1 MKKCT
6 LMLNNPDGITRHNEP
21 VIARL
26 FFKEQPIDP
35 SKLKLVNE
43 QGKVIPHQLFDI
55 VYDDDIDTLI
65 SACSIVFIV
74 TNLDQL
80 VENYTLY
87 LDEKT
92 PVDNANGIK
101 QLVPTLNDG
110 VKRLDTGHYILEL
123 CRGTADGTS
132 YGKWGIRY
140 FSAKA
145 EGRNLIKD
153 CSNAIGGFYGPFFT
167 PANGLI
173 NPPEHTIIECET
185 EVEGPIYCRYRFNG
199 KIPNGLDPALHDKSF
214 SIVWEFFYQSP
225 WFRRTYYVDDFETSV
240 DGMPVINKITVGDE
254 YESGKNNVVFSRF
267 ASYGGTFYRQGD
279 LYANILADEVNR
291 ILSQP
296 LDQLPLNARLYR
308 ESIGDNIN
316 AVSWDFFWRLFCVKE
331 GILSDEEIK
340 SHVKTILRKAH
351 HVVHNSARNKEVLF
365 AKDVDVNSVPEQTI
379 FPLAA
384 NKTAEINPESGYAM
398 VWYTSNIV
406 GRYQIVQ
413 RKDSGWVNWGTNGE
427 NEYPELPTG
436 STIYTAYG
444 QFDDWQKQAD
454 SMEKNIDVKQGLIE
468 DE

>member
-55 VYDDDIDTLI
+55 VYDDTDTLI
-65 SACSIVFIV
+65 SACSIAFIV
-74 TNLDQL
+74 TNLEQL

-173 NPPEHTIIECET
+173 NPPEHTIVECET

-225 WFRRTYYVDDFETSV
+225 WFRRTYHVDDFETSV

-254 YESGKNNVVFSRF
+254 YESGQNNVVFSRF

-296 LDQLPLNARLYR
+296 LDQLPPNARLYR

-351 HVVHNSARNKEVLF
+351 HVVHNSSRNKEVLF

>member
-55 VYDDDIDTLI
+55 VYDDTNTLI
-65 SACSIVFIV
+65 SACSIAFIV

-87 LDEKT
+87 LNEKT
-92 PVDNANGIK
+92 PIDNVNGIK
-101 QLVPTLNDG
+101 QLAPTLNDG

-173 NPPEHTIIECET
+173 NPPEHTIVECQT

-254 YESGKNNVVFSRF
+254 YESGQNNVVFSRF
-267 ASYGGTFYRQGD
+267 ASYGGTYYRQGD

-351 HVVHNSARNKEVLF
+351 HVVHNSSRNKEVLF

>member
-6 LMLNNPDGITRHNEP
+6 LMLNNPDGITRYNEP

-55 VYDDDIDTLI
+55 VYDDTNTLI
-65 SACSIVFIV
+65 SACSIAFIV

-87 LDEKT
+87 LNEKT
-92 PVDNANGIK
+92 PIDNVNGIK
-101 QLVPTLNDG
+101 QLAPTLNDG
-110 VKRLDTGHYILEL
+110 VKRLDTGRYILEL

-173 NPPEHTIIECET
+173 NPPEHTIVECQT

-254 YESGKNNVVFSRF
+254 YESGQNNVVFSRF
-267 ASYGGTFYRQGD
+267 ASYGGTYYRQGD

>member
-6 LMLNNPDGITRHNEP
+6 LMLNNPDGITRYNEP

-55 VYDDDIDTLI
+55 VYDDTNTLI
-65 SACSIVFIV
+65 SACSIAFIV

-87 LDEKT
+87 LNEKT
-92 PVDNANGIK
+92 PIDNVNGIK
-101 QLVPTLNDG
+101 QLAPTLNDG

-173 NPPEHTIIECET
+173 NPPEHTIVECQT

-254 YESGKNNVVFSRF
+254 YESGQNNVVFSRF
-267 ASYGGTFYRQGD
+267 ASYGGTYYRQGD

-351 HVVHNSARNKEVLF
+351 HVVHNSSRNKEVLF

>member
-55 VYDDDIDTLI
+55 VYDDDTDTLI
-65 SACSIVFIV
+65 SACSIAFIV
-74 TNLDQL
+74 TNLEQL

-173 NPPEHTIIECET
+173 NPPEHTIVECET

-225 WFRRTYYVDDFETSV
+225 WFRRTYHVDDFETSV

-254 YESGKNNVVFSRF
+254 YESGQNNVVFSRF

-296 LDQLPLNARLYR
+296 LDQLPPNARLYR

-427 NEYPELPTG
+427 NEYPELPSG

>member
-6 LMLNNPDGITRHNEP
+6 LMLNNPDGITRYNEP

-55 VYDDDIDTLI
+55 VYDDTNTLI
-65 SACSIVFIV
+65 SACSIAFIV
-74 TNLDQL
+74 TNLEQL
-80 VENYTLY
+80 VENYTLF

-92 PVDNANGIK
+92 STSNVSGIK
-101 QLVPTLNDG
+101 QLAPTLNDG

-173 NPPEHTIIECET
+173 NPPEHTIVECQT

-254 YESGKNNVVFSRF
+254 YESGQNNVVFSRF
-267 ASYGGTFYRQGD
+267 ASYGGTYYRQGD

-351 HVVHNSARNKEVLF
+351 HVVHNSSRNKEVLF

>member
-55 VYDDDIDTLI
+55 VYDDDTDTLI

-74 TNLDQL
+74 TNLEQL

-123 CRGTADGTS
+123 CSGTADGTS

-173 NPPEHTIIECET
+173 NPPEHTIVECET

-225 WFRRTYYVDDFETSV
+225 WFRRTYHVDDFETSV

-296 LDQLPLNARLYR
+296 LDQLPPNARLYR

-351 HVVHNSARNKEVLF
+351 HVVHNSSRNKEVLF

-468 DE
+468 YE

>member
-6 LMLNNPDGITRHNEP
+6 LMLNNPDGISRQNEP
-21 VIARL
+21 VITRL
-26 FFKEQPIDP
+26 FFKQQPIDP
-35 SKLKLVNE
+35 TQVKLVDE
-43 QGKVIPHQLFDI
+43 KGDIVPHQLFDV
-55 VYDDDIDTLI
+55 VYDETNRLI
-65 SACSIVFIV
+65 TACSIAFIV
-74 TNLDQL
+74 TNLNQL

-87 LDEKT
+87 LDSQAQLNNLK
-92 PVDNANGIK
+92 GIT
-101 QLVPTLNDG
+101 QLDTTLKDG
-110 VKRLDTGHYILEL
+110 IKRLDTGHYVLEL

-140 FSAKA
+140 FAAKA

-173 NPPEHTIIECET
+173 NPPEHTVVDCQT

-199 KIPNGLDPALHDKSF
+199 QIPNGLDPALHNKSF

-254 YESGKNNVVFSRF
+254 YESGQNNVVFSRF
-267 ASYGGTFYRQGD
+267 ASYGGTYYRQGD

-296 LDQLPLNARLYR
+296 LDELSPNARRYR

-340 SHVKTILRKAH
+340 AHVKTILRKAH
-351 HVVHNSARNKEVLF
+351 HVVHNSDRNKAVLF
-365 AKDVDVNSVPEQTI
+365 AKEVDVNSVPEQTI

>member
-6 LMLNNPDGITRHNEP
+6 LMLNNPDGISRQNEP
-21 VIARL
+21 VITRL
-26 FFKEQPIDP
+26 FFKQQPIDP
-35 SKLKLVNE
+35 TQVKLVDE
-43 QGKVIPHQLFDI
+43 KGDIVPHQLFDV
-55 VYDDDIDTLI
+55 VYDETNRLI
-65 SACSIVFIV
+65 TACSIAFIV
-74 TNLDQL
+74 TNLNQL

-87 LDEKT
+87 LDSQAQLNNLK
-92 PVDNANGIK
+92 GIT
-101 QLVPTLNDG
+101 QLDTTLKDG
-110 VKRLDTGHYILEL
+110 IKRLDTGHYVLEL

-140 FSAKA
+140 FAAKA

-173 NPPEHTIIECET
+173 NPPEHTVVDCQT

-199 KIPNGLDPALHDKSF
+199 KIPNGLDPALHNKSF

-254 YESGKNNVVFSRF
+254 YESGQNNVVFSRF
-267 ASYGGTFYRQGD
+267 ASYGGTYYRQGD

-296 LDQLPLNARLYR
+296 LDKLSPNARRYR

-340 SHVKTILRKAH
+340 AHVKTILRKAH
-351 HVVHNSARNKEVLF
+351 HVVHNSDRNKAVLF
-365 AKDVDVNSVPEQTI
+365 AKEVDVNSVPEQTI

>member
-55 VYDDDIDTLI
+55 VYDDTNTLI
-65 SACSIVFIV
+65 SVCSIAFIV

-80 VENYTLY
+80 VENYTLF

-92 PVDNANGIK
+92 SISNVSGIK
-101 QLVPTLNDG
+101 QLAPTLNDG

-173 NPPEHTIIECET
+173 NPPEHTIVECQT

-254 YESGKNNVVFSRF
+254 YESGQNNVVFSRF

-296 LDQLPLNARLYR
+296 LDELPPNARRYR

-351 HVVHNSARNKEVLF
+351 HVVHNSSRNKEVLF

>member
-6 LMLNNPDGITRHNEP
+6 LMLNNPDGISRQNEP
-21 VIARL
+21 VITRL
-26 FFKEQPIDP
+26 FFKQQPIDP
-35 SKLKLVNE
+35 TQVKLVDE
-43 QGKVIPHQLFDI
+43 KGDIVPHQLFDV
-55 VYDDDIDTLI
+55 VYDETNRLI
-65 SACSIVFIV
+65 TACSIAFIV
-74 TNLDQL
+74 TNLNQL

-87 LDEKT
+87 LDSQSQLNNLK
-92 PVDNANGIK
+92 GIT
-101 QLVPTLNDG
+101 QLDTTLKDG
-110 VKRLDTGHYILEL
+110 IKRLDTGHYVLEL

-140 FSAKA
+140 FAAKA

-173 NPPEHTIIECET
+173 NPPEHTIVECQT

-254 YESGKNNVVFSRF
+254 YESGQNNVVFSRF
-267 ASYGGTFYRQGD
+267 ASYGGTYYRQGD

-296 LDQLPLNARLYR
+296 LDELSPNARRYR

-340 SHVKTILRKAH
+340 AHVKTILRKAH
-351 HVVHNSARNKEVLF
+351 HVVHNSDRNKAVLF
-365 AKDVDVNSVPEQTI
+365 AKEVDVNSVPEQTI

-454 SMEKNIDVKQGLIE
+454 SMEKNIDVKQGIIE
-468 DE
+468 NE

>member
-43 QGKVIPHQLFDI
+43 QEKVIPHQLFDI
-55 VYDDDIDTLI
+55 VYDDTTDTLI
-65 SACSIVFIV
+65 SACSIAFIV
-74 TNLDQL
+74 TNLEQL

-173 NPPEHTIIECET
+173 NPPEHTIVECET

-254 YESGKNNVVFSRF
+254 YESGQNNVVFSRF

-296 LDQLPLNARLYR
+296 LDQLPPNARLYR

-351 HVVHNSARNKEVLF
+351 HVVHNSSRNKEVLF

>member
-6 LMLNNPDGITRHNEP
+6 LMLNNPDGISRQNEP
-21 VIARL
+21 VITRL
-26 FFKEQPIDP
+26 FFKQQPIDP
-35 SKLKLVNE
+35 TQVKLVDE
-43 QGKVIPHQLFDI
+43 KGDIVPHQLFDV
-55 VYDDDIDTLI
+55 VYDETNRLI
-65 SACSIVFIV
+65 TACSIAFIV
-74 TNLDQL
+74 TNLNQL

-87 LDEKT
+87 LDSQAQLNNLK
-92 PVDNANGIK
+92 GIT
-101 QLVPTLNDG
+101 QLDTTLKDG
-110 VKRLDTGHYILEL
+110 IKRLDTGHYVLEL

-140 FSAKA
+140 FAAKA

-173 NPPEHTIIECET
+173 NPPEHTVVDCQT

-199 KIPNGLDPALHDKSF
+199 KIPNGLDPALHNKSF

-254 YESGKNNVVFSRF
+254 YESGQNNVVFSRF
-267 ASYGGTFYRQGD
+267 ASYGGTYYRQGD

-296 LDQLPLNARLYR
+296 LDELSPNARRYR

-340 SHVKTILRKAH
+340 AHVKTILRKAH
-351 HVVHNSARNKEVLF
+351 HVVHNSDRNKAVLF
-365 AKDVDVNSVPEQTI
+365 AKEVDVNSVPEQTI

>member
-6 LMLNNPDGITRHNEP
+6 LMLNNPDGITRYNEP
-21 VIARL
+21 VITRL

-55 VYDDDIDTLI
+55 VYDDTNTLI
-65 SACSIVFIV
+65 SACSIAFIV

-87 LDEKT
+87 LNEKT
-92 PVDNANGIK
+92 PIDNVNGIK
-101 QLVPTLNDG
+101 QLAPTLNDG

-173 NPPEHTIIECET
+173 NPPEHTIVECQT

-254 YESGKNNVVFSRF
+254 YESGQNNVVFSRF
-267 ASYGGTFYRQGD
+267 ASYGGTYYRQGD

-351 HVVHNSARNKEVLF
+351 HVVHNSSRNKEVLF

>member
-6 LMLNNPDGITRHNEP
+6 LMLNNPDGISRQNEP
-21 VIARL
+21 VITRL
-26 FFKEQPIDP
+26 FFKQQPIDP
-35 SKLKLVNE
+35 TQVKLVDE
-43 QGKVIPHQLFDI
+43 KGDIVPHQLFDV
-55 VYDDDIDTLI
+55 VYDETNRLI
-65 SACSIVFIV
+65 TACSIAFIV
-74 TNLDQL
+74 TNLNQL

-87 LDEKT
+87 LDSQAQLNNLK
-92 PVDNANGIK
+92 GIT
-101 QLVPTLNDG
+101 QLDTTLKDG
-110 VKRLDTGHYILEL
+110 IKRLDTGHYVLEL

-140 FSAKA
+140 FAAKA

-173 NPPEHTIIECET
+173 NPPEHTVVDCQT

-199 KIPNGLDPALHDKSF
+199 QIPNGLDPALHNKSF

-254 YESGKNNVVFSRF
+254 YESGQNNVVFSRF
-267 ASYGGTFYRQGD
+267 ASYGGTYYRQGD

-351 HVVHNSARNKEVLF
+351 HVVHNSSRNKEVLF

>member
-6 LMLNNPDGITRHNEP
+6 LMLNNPDGITRYNEP

-55 VYDDDIDTLI
+55 VYDDTNTLI
-65 SACSIVFIV
+65 SVCSIAFIV

-80 VENYTLY
+80 VENYTLF

-92 PVDNANGIK
+92 SISNVSGIK
-101 QLVPTLNDG
+101 QLAPTLNDG

-173 NPPEHTIIECET
+173 NPPEHTIVECQT

-254 YESGKNNVVFSRF
+254 YESGQNNVVFSRF
-267 ASYGGTFYRQGD
+267 ASYGGTYYRQGD

-296 LDQLPLNARLYR
+296 LDQLPLNARLYQ

-351 HVVHNSARNKEVLF
+351 HVVHNSSRNKEVLF

>member
-55 VYDDDIDTLI
+55 VYDDTDTLI
-65 SACSIVFIV
+65 SACSIAFIV
-74 TNLDQL
+74 TNLEQL

-173 NPPEHTIIECET
+173 NPPEHTIVECET

-225 WFRRTYYVDDFETSV
+225 WFRRTYNVDDFETSV

-254 YESGKNNVVFSRF
+254 YESGQNNVVFSRF

-296 LDQLPLNARLYR
+296 LDQLPPNARLYR

-351 HVVHNSARNKEVLF
+351 HVVHNSSRNKEVLF

-427 NEYPELPTG
+427 NEYPELPAG

>member
-225 WFRRTYYVDDFETSV
+225 WFRRTYHVDDFETSV

>member
-55 VYDDDIDTLI
+55 VYDDTDTLI
-65 SACSIVFIV
+65 SACSIAFIV
-74 TNLDQL
+74 TNLEQL

-173 NPPEHTIIECET
+173 NPPEHTIVECET

-225 WFRRTYYVDDFETSV
+225 WFRRTYNVDDFETSV

-254 YESGKNNVVFSRF
+254 YESGQNNVVFSRF
-267 ASYGGTFYRQGD
+267 ASYGGTYYRQGD

-296 LDQLPLNARLYR
+296 LDQLPPNARLYR

>member
-55 VYDDDIDTLI
+55 VYDDDTDTLI
-65 SACSIVFIV
+65 SACSIAFIV
-74 TNLDQL
+74 TNLEQL

-173 NPPEHTIIECET
+173 NPPEHTIVECET

-296 LDQLPLNARLYR
+296 LDQLPPNARLYR

>member
-6 LMLNNPDGITRHNEP
+6 LMLNNPDGISRQNEP
-21 VIARL
+21 VITRL
-26 FFKEQPIDP
+26 FFKRQPIDP
-35 SKLKLVNE
+35 TQVKLVDE
-43 QGKVIPHQLFDI
+43 KGDIVPHQLFDV
-55 VYDDDIDTLI
+55 VYDETNRLI
-65 SACSIVFIV
+65 TACSIAFIV
-74 TNLDQL
+74 TNLNQL

-87 LDEKT
+87 LDSQAQLNNLK
-92 PVDNANGIK
+92 GIT
-101 QLVPTLNDG
+101 QLDTTLKDG
-110 VKRLDTGHYILEL
+110 IKRLDTGHYVLEL

-140 FSAKA
+140 FAAKA

-173 NPPEHTIIECET
+173 NPPEHTVVDCQT

-199 KIPNGLDPALHDKSF
+199 QIPNGLDPALHNKSF

-254 YESGKNNVVFSRF
+254 YESGQNNVVFSRF
-267 ASYGGTFYRQGD
+267 ASYGGTYYRQGD

-351 HVVHNSARNKEVLF
+351 HVVHNSSRNKEVLF

>member
-55 VYDDDIDTLI
+55 VYDDTNTLI
-65 SACSIVFIV
+65 SACSIAFIV

-80 VENYTLY
+80 VENYTLF

-92 PVDNANGIK
+92 SISNVSGIK
-101 QLVPTLNDG
+101 QLAPTLNDG

-173 NPPEHTIIECET
+173 NPPEHTIVECQT

-254 YESGKNNVVFSRF
+254 YESGQNNVVFSRF
-267 ASYGGTFYRQGD
+267 ASYGGTYYRQGD

-296 LDQLPLNARLYR
+296 LDQLPPNARLYR

>member
-55 VYDDDIDTLI
+55 VYDDTDTLI

-173 NPPEHTIIECET
+173 NPPEHTIVECET

-296 LDQLPLNARLYR
+296 LDQLPPNARLYR

>member
-55 VYDDDIDTLI
+55 VYDDTTDTLI
-65 SACSIVFIV
+65 SACSIAFIV

-92 PVDNANGIK
+92 PIDNVNGIK
-101 QLVPTLNDG
+101 QLAPTLNDG

-173 NPPEHTIIECET
+173 NPPEHTIVECET

-225 WFRRTYYVDDFETSV
+225 WFRRTYHVDDFETSV

-296 LDQLPLNARLYR
+296 LDQLPPNARLYR

>member
-6 LMLNNPDGITRHNEP
+6 LMLNNPDGITRYNEP

-55 VYDDDIDTLI
+55 VYDDTDTLI
-65 SACSIVFIV
+65 SACSIAFIV
-74 TNLDQL
+74 TNLEQL

-101 QLVPTLNDG
+101 QLVTTLNDG

-173 NPPEHTIIECET
+173 NPPEHTIVECQT

-254 YESGKNNVVFSRF
+254 YESGQNNVVFSRF
-267 ASYGGTFYRQGD
+267 ASYGGTYYRQGD

-351 HVVHNSARNKEVLF
+351 HVVHNSSRNKEVLF

>member
-6 LMLNNPDGITRHNEP
+6 LMLNNPDGITRYNEP

-35 SKLKLVNE
+35 SKLKLVNA

-55 VYDDDIDTLI
+55 VYDDTNTLI
-65 SACSIVFIV
+65 SVCSIAFIV
-74 TNLDQL
+74 TNLEQL
-80 VENYTLY
+80 VENYTLF

-92 PVDNANGIK
+92 SISNVSGIK
-101 QLVPTLNDG
+101 QLAPTLNDG

-173 NPPEHTIIECET
+173 NPPEHTIVECQT

-254 YESGKNNVVFSRF
+254 YESGQNNVVFSRF
-267 ASYGGTFYRQGD
+267 ASYGGTYYRQGD

-351 HVVHNSARNKEVLF
+351 HVVHNSSRNKEVLF

>member
-55 VYDDDIDTLI
+55 VYDDTTDTLI
-65 SACSIVFIV
+65 SACSIAFIV
-74 TNLDQL
+74 TNLEQL

-173 NPPEHTIIECET
+173 NPPEHTIVECET

-254 YESGKNNVVFSRF
+254 YESGQNNVVFSRF

-296 LDQLPLNARLYR
+296 LDQLPPNARLYR

-444 QFDDWQKQAD
+444 QFDDWQRQAD

>member
-55 VYDDDIDTLI
+55 VYDDTDTLI
-65 SACSIVFIV
+65 SACSIAFIV
-74 TNLDQL
+74 TNLEQL

-87 LDEKT
+87 LDGKT

-173 NPPEHTIIECET
+173 NPPEHTIVECET

-225 WFRRTYYVDDFETSV
+225 WFRRTYHVDDFETSV

-296 LDQLPLNARLYR
+296 LDQLPPNARLYR

>member
-6 LMLNNPDGITRHNEP
+6 LMLNNPDGISRQNEP
-21 VIARL
+21 VITRL
-26 FFKEQPIDP
+26 FFKQQPIDP
-35 SKLKLVNE
+35 TQVKLVDE
-43 QGKVIPHQLFDI
+43 KGDIVPHQLFDV
-55 VYDDDIDTLI
+55 VYDETNRLI
-65 SACSIVFIV
+65 TACSIAFIV
-74 TNLDQL
+74 TNLNQL

-87 LDEKT
+87 LDSQAQLNNLK
-92 PVDNANGIK
+92 GIT
-101 QLVPTLNDG
+101 QLDTTLKDG
-110 VKRLDTGHYILEL
+110 IKRLDTGHYVLEL

-140 FSAKA
+140 FAAKA

-173 NPPEHTIIECET
+173 NPPEHTIVECQT

-199 KIPNGLDPALHDKSF
+199 KIPNGLDPALHNKSF

-254 YESGKNNVVFSRF
+254 YESGQNNVVFSRF
-267 ASYGGTFYRQGD
+267 ASYGGTYYRQGD

-296 LDQLPLNARLYR
+296 LDELSPNARRYR

-340 SHVKTILRKAH
+340 AHVKTILRKAH
-351 HVVHNSARNKEVLF
+351 HVVHNSDRNKAVLF
-365 AKDVDVNSVPEQTI
+365 AKEVDVNSVPEQTI

>member
-6 LMLNNPDGITRHNEP
+6 LMLNNPDGITRYNEP

-55 VYDDDIDTLI
+55 VYDDTNTLI
-65 SACSIVFIV
+65 SACSIAFIV
-74 TNLDQL
+74 TNLEQL
-80 VENYTLY
+80 VENYTLF

-92 PVDNANGIK
+92 SISNVSGIK
-101 QLVPTLNDG
+101 QLAPTLNDG

-173 NPPEHTIIECET
+173 NPPEHTIVECQT

-254 YESGKNNVVFSRF
+254 YESGQNNVVFSRF
-267 ASYGGTFYRQGD
+267 ASYGGTYYRQGD

-351 HVVHNSARNKEVLF
+351 HVVHNSSRNKEVLF

>member
-55 VYDDDIDTLI
+55 VYDDTTDTLI
-65 SACSIVFIV
+65 SACSIAFIV

-92 PVDNANGIK
+92 PIDNVNGIK
-101 QLVPTLNDG
+101 QLAPTLNDG

-173 NPPEHTIIECET
+173 NPPEHTIVECET

-296 LDQLPLNARLYR
+296 LDQLPPNARLYR

>member
-55 VYDDDIDTLI
+55 VYDDTDTLI
-65 SACSIVFIV
+65 SACSIAFIV
-74 TNLDQL
+74 TNLEQL

-173 NPPEHTIIECET
+173 NPPEHTIVECET

-225 WFRRTYYVDDFETSV
+225 WFRRTYHVDDFETSV

-254 YESGKNNVVFSRF
+254 YESGQNNVVFSRF
-267 ASYGGTFYRQGD
+267 ASYGGTYYRQGD

-296 LDQLPLNARLYR
+296 LDELSPNARRYR

-340 SHVKTILRKAH
+340 AHVKTILRKAH
-351 HVVHNSARNKEVLF
+351 HVVHNSDRNKAVLF
-365 AKDVDVNSVPEQTI
+365 AKEVDVNSVPEQTI

>member
-55 VYDDDIDTLI
+55 VYDDTDTLI
-65 SACSIVFIV
+65 SACSIAFIV
-74 TNLDQL
+74 TNLEQL

-173 NPPEHTIIECET
+173 NPPEHTIVECET

-225 WFRRTYYVDDFETSV
+225 WFRRTYHVDDFETSV

-254 YESGKNNVVFSRF
+254 YESGQNNVVFSRF

-296 LDQLPLNARLYR
+296 LDQLPPNARLYR

>member
-1 MKKCT
+1 
-6 LMLNNPDGITRHNEP
+6 MLNNPDGITRYNEP

-55 VYDDDIDTLI
+55 VYDDTNTLI
-65 SACSIVFIV
+65 SACSIAFIV
-74 TNLDQL
+74 TNLEQL
-80 VENYTLY
+80 VENYTLF

-92 PVDNANGIK
+92 SISNVSGIK
-101 QLVPTLNDG
+101 QLAPTLNDG

-173 NPPEHTIIECET
+173 NPPEHTIVECQT

-254 YESGKNNVVFSRF
+254 YESGQNNVVFSRF
-267 ASYGGTFYRQGD
+267 ASYGGTYYRQGD

-351 HVVHNSARNKEVLF
+351 HVVHNSSRNKEVLF

>member
-55 VYDDDIDTLI
+55 VYDDTNTLI

-173 NPPEHTIIECET
+173 NPPEHTIVECET

-225 WFRRTYYVDDFETSV
+225 WFRRTYNVDDFETSV

-296 LDQLPLNARLYR
+296 LDQLPPNARLYR

>member
-6 LMLNNPDGITRHNEP
+6 LMLNNPDGISRQNEP
-21 VIARL
+21 VITRL
-26 FFKEQPIDP
+26 FFKQQPIDP
-35 SKLKLVNE
+35 TQVKLVDE
-43 QGKVIPHQLFDI
+43 KGDIVPHQLFDV
-55 VYDDDIDTLI
+55 VYDETNRLI
-65 SACSIVFIV
+65 TACSIAFIV
-74 TNLDQL
+74 TNLNQL

-87 LDEKT
+87 LDSQAQLNNLK
-92 PVDNANGIK
+92 GIT
-101 QLVPTLNDG
+101 QLDTTLKDG
-110 VKRLDTGHYILEL
+110 IKRLDTGHYVLEL

-140 FSAKA
+140 FAAKA

-173 NPPEHTIIECET
+173 NPPEHTIVECQT

-199 KIPNGLDPALHDKSF
+199 QIPNGLDPALHNKSF

-254 YESGKNNVVFSRF
+254 YESGQNNVVFSRF
-267 ASYGGTFYRQGD
+267 ASYGGTYYRQGD

-296 LDQLPLNARLYR
+296 LDKLSPNARRYR

-340 SHVKTILRKAH
+340 AHVKTILRKAH
-351 HVVHNSARNKEVLF
+351 HVVHNSDRNKAVLF
-365 AKDVDVNSVPEQTI
+365 AKEVDVNSVPEQTI

-454 SMEKNIDVKQGLIE
+454 SMEKNIDVKQGIIE
-468 DE
+468 NE

>member
-55 VYDDDIDTLI
+55 VYDDTTDTLI
-65 SACSIVFIV
+65 SACSIAFIV
-74 TNLDQL
+74 TNLEQL

-173 NPPEHTIIECET
+173 NPPEHTIVECET

-225 WFRRTYYVDDFETSV
+225 WFRRTYHVDDFETSV

-254 YESGKNNVVFSRF
+254 YESGQNNVVFSRF
-267 ASYGGTFYRQGD
+267 ASYGGTYYRQGD

-296 LDQLPLNARLYR
+296 LDQLPPNARLYR

>member
-6 LMLNNPDGITRHNEP
+6 LMLNNPDGISRQNEP
-21 VIARL
+21 VITRL
-26 FFKEQPIDP
+26 FFKQQPIDP
-35 SKLKLVNE
+35 TQVKLVDE
-43 QGKVIPHQLFDI
+43 KGDIVPHQLFDV
-55 VYDDDIDTLI
+55 VYDETNRLI
-65 SACSIVFIV
+65 TACSIAFIV
-74 TNLDQL
+74 TNLNQL

-87 LDEKT
+87 LDSQAQLNNLK
-92 PVDNANGIK
+92 GIT
-101 QLVPTLNDG
+101 QLDTTLKDG
-110 VKRLDTGHYILEL
+110 IKRLDTGHYVLEL

-140 FSAKA
+140 FAAKA

-173 NPPEHTIIECET
+173 NPPEHTVVDCQT

-199 KIPNGLDPALHDKSF
+199 KIPNGLDPALHNKSF

-225 WFRRTYYVDDFETSV
+225 WFRRTYHVDDFETSV

-254 YESGKNNVVFSRF
+254 YESGQNNVVFSRF
-267 ASYGGTFYRQGD
+267 ASYGGTYYRQGD

-296 LDQLPLNARLYR
+296 LDELSPNARRYR

-340 SHVKTILRKAH
+340 AHVKTILRKAH
-351 HVVHNSARNKEVLF
+351 HVVHNSDRNKAVLF
-365 AKDVDVNSVPEQTI
+365 AKEVDVNSVPEQTI